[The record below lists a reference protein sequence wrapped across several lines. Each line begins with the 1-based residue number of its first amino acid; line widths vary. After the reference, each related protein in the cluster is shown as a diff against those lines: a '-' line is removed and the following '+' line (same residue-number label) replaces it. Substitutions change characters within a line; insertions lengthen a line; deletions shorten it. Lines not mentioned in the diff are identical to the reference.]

1 MSTRFSTYVLGSRMV
16 LLSRSTSS
24 FATNLSS
31 LSPSVSCRPSSFSHG
46 YTLRIL
52 ALVSE
57 AWNLLYGPWDL
68 KRPTFPAV
76 LQSVPAR
83 SLTDVAVAVL
93 PPNALGQTRV
103 CSTVI
108 FHFPQLS
115 TTLPFWAKICSW
127 LTNNGAPQVRDLS
140 ICHNEWFPDAFIL
153 GGGPADGH
161 A

>member
-1 MSTRFSTYVLGSRMV
+1 MV

-115 TTLPFWAKICSW
+115 TTLPFGLRFAHGLQTTELLKCVIFQYVT
-127 LTNNGAPQVRDLS
+127 TNGSRMRLS
-140 ICHNEWFPDAFIL
+140 LEVGLLMGMLNRLL
-153 GGGPADGH
+153 GRVY
-161 A
+161 